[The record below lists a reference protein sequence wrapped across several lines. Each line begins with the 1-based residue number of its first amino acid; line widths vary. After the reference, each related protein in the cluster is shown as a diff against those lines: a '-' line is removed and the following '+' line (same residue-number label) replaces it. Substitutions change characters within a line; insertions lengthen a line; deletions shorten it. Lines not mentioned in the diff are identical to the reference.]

1 MVAGYVVGRFEG
13 EIGDFVG
20 PRGLFGGKFFD
31 STLDLTVGN
40 NGIAGYR
47 VRV

>member
-1 MVAGYVVGRFEG
+1 MVAGCVVGQFEG

-20 PRGLFGGKFFD
+20 RRGLFGGKFVD
-31 STLDLTVGN
+31 STFDLTVSN